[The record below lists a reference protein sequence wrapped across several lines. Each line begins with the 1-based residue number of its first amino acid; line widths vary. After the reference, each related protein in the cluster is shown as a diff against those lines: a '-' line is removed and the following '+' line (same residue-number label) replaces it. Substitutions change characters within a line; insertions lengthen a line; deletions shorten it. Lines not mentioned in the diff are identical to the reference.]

1 MARHLRI
8 FLQGLVVTV
17 PIVVTLYIIWAMV
30 RWMDIN
36 IRQLLPVV
44 DEIPGMGIIVATIV
58 IYLAG
63 AVANFLLFQNILERA
78 EAMINRVPLVKTLYG
93 SVRDML
99 QYFGNRGA
107 RPAGEAV
114 KVDWTPDAQM
124 IGITTGAVA
133 DDGRVAVYF
142 PFSYQI
148 GGYLIYVSSDKL
160 QPAGMSVEGALKL
173 ILTGGVGAIPDPEQL
188 SKQEITDPQTDS

>member
-44 DEIPGMGIIVATIV
+44 DEIPGMGIIVATV
-58 IYLAG
+58 AIYLAG

-78 EAMINRVPLVKTLYG
+78 ENMINRVPLVKTLYG

-107 RPAGEAV
+107 RPSGTAV
-114 KVDWTPDAQM
+114 KVNWTPDSQM

-133 DDGRVAVYF
+133 DDGGIGVYF

-148 GGYLIYVSSDKL
+148 GGYLIYVSRDKL
-160 QPAGMSVEGALKL
+160 QPAGMSVEEALKL
-173 ILTGGVGAIPDPEQL
+173 VLTGGVGAISDPEQL
-188 SKQEITDPQTDS
+188 SEQELTDSQT